1 MNHFFCAHL
10 SRESG
15 EDIIGSAPSHD
26 TYIAIECRQPWA
38 AKAFESKF
46 LPPNL
51 KALVEEV
58 KRSKR
63 SVRFL
68 LISTLDTET
77 QGFTRVLTFQK
88 MPFPSQGYTRREFRV
103 MDIAEVAPIVER
115 YLANPNF
122 VTVASTPID
131 EQVRDFL
138 ICTHGSHDK
147 CCARYGNPF
156 YRQALKLKSELGWEN
171 ARFWQASHIG
181 GHRFA
186 PTAIGFPDGRYYGG
200 LDGDSIS
207 AIVQQAGDIRCFEK
221 VYRGWGI
228 LPRKVQVLERQ
239 LLLERGW
246 DWFNARVESEIL
258 REDDDLTLVRLHC
271 HQPGMQPRVYEA
283 EIVEDEDKTLEM
295 RGSCGSQKESRFP
308 KYKVRSLKL
317 RSVAIASSPVKSMAV
332 GARVKAKG

>member
-1 MNHFFCAHL
+1 MNPFFCAHL

-15 EDIIGSAPSHD
+15 EDVIGSAPSHD

-38 AKAFESKF
+38 PSAFDSKF

-58 KRSKR
+58 RRTKR

-68 LISTLDTET
+68 LVSASTTET
-77 QGFTRVLTFQK
+77 QGYTRVLTFRK
-88 MPFPSQGYTRREFRV
+88 MPPPSQGYTRREFRV
-103 MDIAEVAPIVER
+103 MNIAEVAPIVER

-122 VTVASTPID
+122 VTVASAPVD
-131 EQVRDFL
+131 EEMRDFL

-156 YRQALKLKSELGWEN
+156 YREALKLKSELGWKKV
-171 ARFWQASHIG
+171 RFWQASHIG

-186 PTAIGFPDGRYYGG
+186 PTMISLPDGRYYGG
-200 LDGDSIS
+200 LDGGSMTAIS
-207 AIVQQAGDIRCFEK
+207 QKAGDIHYFEK

-239 LLLERGW
+239 LLLQHGW
-246 DWFNARVESEIL
+246 DWLNYRVECEMV
-258 REDDDLTLVRLHC
+258 REDSELTIVRLHC
-271 HQPGMQPRVYEA
+271 HKPGTPPWIYEA
-283 EIVEDEDKTLEM
+283 EIVEDECKTLEM
-295 RGSCGSQKESRFP
+295 RGSCGSQKESKFP
-308 KYKVRSLKL
+308 KYRVQKLQL
-317 RSVAIASSPVKSMAV
+317 RSAEIAIALATS
-332 GARVKAKG
+332 R